1 MKLLRSRWNFQ
12 NAAFTRKKELTD
24 DCRESVPIYIF
35 LKVQTQRRALL
46 IPTVPRTLS
55 PIKCGL
61 KASCS
66 VETFLGAHGF
76 KQTTGQKPESIW
88 AHEDCKTFGAW
99 WETPPVSSAR
109 RLQLSCT
116 CAKCFAVPPNPFLW
130 KVGAGWRSKRAFW
143 GHMPQGLKLHSC
155 PQTLLSYS
163 VLSVGKTRT
172 PAKLEIGVSLSRL
185 TWLLTVLP
193 SPSPK
198 PHTPLENPSFQQT
211 HTGPSLTSNC

>member
-1 MKLLRSRWNFQ
+1 MGGEAHFKLSYEIIEIEVKFPKCSLH
-12 NAAFTRKKELTD
+12 KGKGTD
-24 DCRESVPIYIF
+24 RRLPRVCSNLF
-35 LKVQTQRRALL
+35 FFKVQTQRRALL

-116 CAKCFAVPPNPFLW
+116 CAKCFAVPPNPFLR
-130 KVGAGWRSKRAFW
+130 KVGAG
-143 GHMPQGLKLHSC
+143 
-155 PQTLLSYS
+155 
-163 VLSVGKTRT
+163 
-172 PAKLEIGVSLSRL
+172 
-185 TWLLTVLP
+185 
-193 SPSPK
+193 
-198 PHTPLENPSFQQT
+198 
-211 HTGPSLTSNC
+211 